1 MKKLLLALMILGT
14 VCTASAQRI
23 AVVDL
28 KRVFDQYYKSRIAE
42 EFLKQQAE
50 AVKLHL
56 AQLTRQQN
64 TLQAEANR
72 LATNAQ
78 NMALDAA
85 AREKARQDAENALR
99 QLQLKK
105 SEIQMYLLERRR
117 EMQELEKNKRQEIIA
132 DIQAEVRKRAAAGGY
147 DYVFDSSGKTVNDQ
161 PALLIFPE
169 KHDISEAVIR
179 ELNRTASTPKP
190 QSPST
195 RTN

>member
-1 MKKLLLALMILGT
+1 
-14 VCTASAQRI
+14 
-23 AVVDL
+23 
-28 KRVFDQYYKSRIAE
+28 
-42 EFLKQQAE
+42 
-50 AVKLHL
+50 
-56 AQLTRQQN
+56 
-64 TLQAEANR
+64 
-72 LATNAQ
+72 
-78 NMALDAA
+78 
-85 AREKARQDAENALR
+85 
-99 QLQLKK
+99 
-105 SEIQMYLLERRR
+105 MYLLERRR